1 MWLLIPALIVAGMVG
16 VVISGY
22 EPLMFDPSLVQEAQ
36 AAQASTV
43 ASLKQRDAKEESSKS
58 SASVALGGGTPAPA
72 EAVQTAAA
80 PSVDGLADGT
90 WTGYAACGQGNGD
103 GWKPYYVAVTIEV
116 KNGKVTGITDVQGTS
131 QSDSGGALSWDPGE
145 NQSYLTWAA
154 SGRNGAAG
162 VVSQMNSA
170 LGSGS
175 SPSGIDAVSG
185 ATYSSAAIYNAYVA
199 AVNKAA
205 RANGATSTN
214 APATASKAS
223 SDSSKKS
230 SSNSGKKKTK
240 KVSDSTSSSVKNKSL
255 ADGTWVGY
263 AACGEGNEEEWSPY
277 YVVMTVTVK
286 NGKVTG
292 ISKVTGS
299 SKGDTG
305 AKSLKWNESENKAYL
320 DWAAAG
326 RTRGGVKYVGV
337 VPQITTALEAGS
349 YPASIDA
356 VSGATYSSE
365 SLLKAFYAA
374 LKKSADAGGVT
385 ITEPTKPEKSQS
397 AASPDPSQGASSPD
411 SSTGS
416 EDPAS
421 GNSPDPEDPSGSE
434 ESPDPN
440 DPSQGDDGQTPTLYV
455 DGAYSG
461 YAFCKDLDEPKT
473 YSPYY
478 IIVEVEVV
486 DGKIARI
493 SDVFADSEGVVDPSY
508 KYDSSENSTY
518 LTFAIQGVGKRV
530 KGMVAKMQE
539 KIDAGEDATRVDV
552 VSSATWSSKS
562 IVEAY
567 GNAVSGIPLRE
578 EEGASE

>member
-1 MWLLIPALIVAGMVG
+1 MWLLIPALVVAGMVG
-16 VVISGY
+16 SVISGY

-43 ASLKQRDAKEESSKS
+43 ASLKQRDAKEEASNS
-58 SASVALGGGTPAPA
+58 SASATLGGTPAPA

-170 LGSGS
+170 LGSGN

-205 RANGATSTN
+205 RANGSTSANVPASTSAASTN
-214 APATASKAS
+214 SA
-223 SDSSKKS
+223 KKS
-230 SSNSGKKKTK
+230 SASSGKKKAK
-240 KVSDSTSSSVKNKSL
+240 MVSDSTSSAVKNKSL

-263 AACGEGNEEEWSPY
+263 ASCGEGNEEEWSPY
-277 YVVMTVTVK
+277 YVMVAVTVK

-292 ISKVTGS
+292 ISKVAGS
-299 SKGDTG
+299 SSGEKG

-337 VPQITTALEAGS
+337 IPQITAAIEAGS

-365 SLLKAFYAA
+365 SMLKAFYAA

-385 ITEPTKPEKSQS
+385 IAEPTKPEKSQS
-397 AASPDPSQGASSPD
+397 AASPDPSQSSASPD
-411 SSTGS
+411 PSEGS
-416 EDPAS
+416 EEPAS
-421 GNSPDPEDPSGSE
+421 GDSPSPEQPSGSA
-434 ESPDPN
+434 ESPNPD
-440 DPSQGDDGQTPTLYV
+440 DSSQGSDEQSQTLYV
-455 DGAYSG
+455 DGTYSG
-461 YAFCKDLDEPKT
+461 YAFCKDLDEPKA

-478 IIVEVEVV
+478 IVVEVEVV

-493 SDVFADSEGVVDPSY
+493 SDVYADGEGAIDPAY

-518 LTFAIQGVGKRV
+518 LTFAINGVGKRV

-539 KIDAGEDATRVDV
+539 KIDAGEDATQVDV

-567 GNAVSGIPLRE
+567 GNAVNSIPLRE
-578 EEGASE
+578 GETAEE